1 MNDRPLVPSPAP
13 READAATQAA
23 AHSVVLRD
31 VAVRGQVSLA
41 RPRAHEARP
50 AEGSTRTHAPN
61 VVPVQPA
68 RRTEP
73 NVAAPQPQPAATGP
87 ASANDGGASERRGYD
102 EGLAQGRAQ
111 AAEEARQAAARA
123 DQALQKATRELEARF
138 EQQAQAARERGEQ
151 EQATLKARLQKLDTL
166 LATVPAQIEARLAD
180 AEDDMLALCFE
191 SVCKILGAHA
201 VTPEGIRAQLAHVR
215 TGLRGKPLVAVHL
228 HPDDLAVLRDAT
240 AAAGGPLPAEDGE
253 VQWVADPALALG
265 GCILQSPQGGIDAR
279 LETQLRALA
288 RLLAQSRTAA
298 RAAVSPSTTG
308 R

>member
-1 MNDRPLVPSPAP
+1 MNERPQTPAP
-13 READAATQAA
+13 RDTEAQASV
-23 AHSVVLRD
+23 HSVVLRD

-41 RPRAHEARP
+41 RPRASEARP
-50 AEGSTRTHAPN
+50 AEGIARAHAPN

-87 ASANDGGASERRGYD
+87 ASADDGGASGRRGYE

-123 DQALQKATRELEARF
+123 DQALQKATRELEACF
-138 EQQAQAARERGEQ
+138 EKQAQAARERGEQ

-166 LATVPAQIEARLAD
+166 LAAVPAQIEARLAD

-191 SVCKILGAHA
+191 SVCKILGTHA

-215 TGLRGKPLVAVHL
+215 ADLRGKPLVAVHL
-228 HPDDLAVLRDAT
+228 HPDDLAVLRDTAT
-240 AAAGGPLPAEDGE
+240 GGTLSAEDGE

-298 RAAVSPSTTG
+298 RATVQPSTTG